1 MSKLCIHATS
11 QHSYRWPGIAMLEH
25 MKRWP
30 TLVINHNGKQIY
42 CDLVEK
48 EIKIELDLESSELQP
63 NTLLVGMKGKM
74 FGENGIYDTVVTDGV
89 VKEHMHIKLNE
100 VTLDKVDILDLLIQN
115 DYTVDIV
122 PGMKPYH
129 KTKFKAN
136 GEIAFNGY
144 YLMEYELP
152 LLPYLTNAKW
162 KKSNKKQV
170 SYFSNHTMVFH
181 YEEQKKELAETELI
195 LKEIDE
201 KFSDIRTKIRN
212 T

>member
-1 MSKLCIHATS
+1 MVLLNIEATS
-11 QHSYRWPGIAMLEH
+11 QYCNH
-25 MKRWP
+25 WP
-30 TLVINHNGKQIY
+30 TLVINHNGVQIFS
-42 CDLVEK
+42 DVIAEQK
-48 EIKIELDLESSELQP
+48 TIELELESIENQQ
-63 NTLLVGMKGKM
+63 NTLQVGMKGKM
-74 FGENGIYDTVVTDGV
+74 FGDKGVFDTVVTDGV
-89 VKEHMHIKLNE
+89 ITEDLQINLQK
-100 VTLDKVDILDLLIQN
+100 VTLDQVDIMDLLTRN

-136 GEIAFNGY
+136 GELAFNGY
-144 YLMEYELP
+144 YVMEYELP
-152 LLPYLTNAKW
+152 LFKYLTNAKW
-162 KKSNKKQV
+162 KKPADDGV

-181 YEEQKKELAETELI
+181 YEEQKKEMQETELI

>member
-1 MSKLCIHATS
+1 MVLLNIEATS
-11 QHSYRWPGIAMLEH
+11 QYCNH
-25 MKRWP
+25 WP
-30 TLVINHNGKQIY
+30 TLVINHNGVQIFS
-42 CDLVEK
+42 DVIEEQK
-48 EIKIELDLESSELQP
+48 NIELELQSIEHQP
-63 NTLLVGMKGKM
+63 NTLQVGMKGKM
-74 FGENGIYDTVVTDGV
+74 FGDKGVFDTVVTDGV
-89 VKEHMHIKLNE
+89 ITEDLQINLQK
-100 VTLDKVDILDLLIQN
+100 VTLDQVDIMDLLTRN

-136 GEIAFNGY
+136 GELAFNGY
-144 YLMEYELP
+144 YVMEYELP
-152 LLPYLTNAKW
+152 LFKYLTNAKW
-162 KKSNKKQV
+162 KKPADDGV

-181 YEEQKKELAETELI
+181 YEEQKKEMQETELI

>member
-1 MSKLCIHATS
+1 MVLLNIEATS
-11 QHSYRWPGIAMLEH
+11 QYCNH
-25 MKRWP
+25 WP
-30 TLVINHNGKQIY
+30 TLVINHNGVQIFS
-42 CDLVEK
+42 DVIEEQK
-48 EIKIELDLESSELQP
+48 NIELELESIENQP
-63 NTLLVGMKGKM
+63 NTLQVGMKGKM
-74 FGENGIYDTVVTDGV
+74 FGDKGVFDTVVTDGV
-89 VKEHMHIKLNE
+89 ITEDLQINLQQ
-100 VTLDKVDILDLLIQN
+100 VTLDQVDIMDLLTRN

-136 GEIAFNGY
+136 GELAFNGY
-144 YLMEYELP
+144 YVMEYKLP
-152 LLPYLTNAKW
+152 LFKYLTNAKW
-162 KKSNKKQV
+162 KKPADDGV

-181 YEEQKKELAETELI
+181 YEEQEKEMQETELI

>member
-1 MSKLCIHATS
+1 MVLLNIQATS
-11 QHSYRWPGIAMLEH
+11 QYCNH
-25 MKRWP
+25 WP
-30 TLVINHNGKQIY
+30 TLVINHNGVQIFS
-42 CDLVEK
+42 DVIEEQK
-48 EIKIELDLESSELQP
+48 NIELELESIENQQ
-63 NTLLVGMKGKM
+63 NTLQVGMKGKM
-74 FGENGIYDTVVTDGV
+74 FGDKGVFDTVVTDGV
-89 VKEHMHIKLNE
+89 ITEDLQINLQK
-100 VTLDKVDILDLLIQN
+100 VTLDQVDIMDLLTRN

-136 GEIAFNGY
+136 GELAFNGY
-144 YLMEYELP
+144 YVMEYELP
-152 LLPYLTNAKW
+152 LFKYLTNAKW
-162 KKSNKKQV
+162 KKPADDGV

-181 YEEQKKELAETELI
+181 YEEQKKEMQETELI

>member
-1 MSKLCIHATS
+1 MVLLNIEATS
-11 QHSYRWPGIAMLEH
+11 QYCNH
-25 MKRWP
+25 WP
-30 TLVINHNGKQIY
+30 TLVINHNGVQIFS
-42 CDLVEK
+42 DVIEEQK
-48 EIKIELDLESSELQP
+48 NIELELESIENQQ
-63 NTLLVGMKGKM
+63 NTLQVGMKGKM
-74 FGENGIYDTVVTDGV
+74 FGDKGVFDTVVTDGV
-89 VKEHMHIKLNE
+89 ITEDLQINLQK
-100 VTLDKVDILDLLIQN
+100 VTLDQVDIMDLLTRN

-136 GEIAFNGY
+136 GELAFNGY
-144 YLMEYELP
+144 YVMEYELP
-152 LLPYLTNAKW
+152 LFKYLTNAKW
-162 KKSNKKQV
+162 KKPADDGV

-181 YEEQKKELAETELI
+181 YEEQKKEMQETELI

>member
-1 MSKLCIHATS
+1 MVLLNIEATS
-11 QHSYRWPGIAMLEH
+11 QYCNH
-25 MKRWP
+25 WP
-30 TLVINHNGKQIY
+30 TLVINHNGVQIFS
-42 CDLVEK
+42 DVIEEQK
-48 EIKIELDLESSELQP
+48 NIELELESIENQP
-63 NTLLVGMKGKM
+63 NTLQVGMKGKM
-74 FGENGIYDTVVTDGV
+74 FGDKGVFDTVVTDGV
-89 VKEHMHIKLNE
+89 ITEDLQINLQQ
-100 VTLDKVDILDLLIQN
+100 VTLDQVDIMDLLTRN

-136 GEIAFNGY
+136 GELAFNGY
-144 YLMEYELP
+144 YVMEYKLP
-152 LLPYLTNAKW
+152 LFKYLTNAKW
-162 KKSNKKQV
+162 KKPADDGV

-181 YEEQKKELAETELI
+181 YEEQEKEIQETELI

>member
-1 MSKLCIHATS
+1 MES
-11 QHSYRWPGIAMLEH
+11 
-25 MKRWP
+25 
-30 TLVINHNGKQIY
+30 
-42 CDLVEK
+42 
-48 EIKIELDLESSELQP
+48 IENQP
-63 NTLLVGMKGKM
+63 NTLQVGMKGKM
-74 FGENGIYDTVVTDGV
+74 FGDKGVFDTVVTDGV
-89 VKEHMHIKLNE
+89 ITEDLQINLQQ
-100 VTLDKVDILDLLIQN
+100 VTLDQVDIMDLLTRN

-136 GEIAFNGY
+136 GELAFNGY
-144 YLMEYELP
+144 YVMEYKLP
-152 LLPYLTNAKW
+152 LFKYLTNAKW
-162 KKSNKKQV
+162 KKPADDGV

-181 YEEQKKELAETELI
+181 YEEQEKEIQETELI

>member
-1 MSKLCIHATS
+1 MVLLNIQATS
-11 QHSYRWPGIAMLEH
+11 QYCNH
-25 MKRWP
+25 WP
-30 TLVINHNGKQIY
+30 TLLVNHNGVQIY
-42 CDLVEK
+42 CDTIQHDANITLQ
-48 EIKIELDLESSELQP
+48 LDSIDAQP
-63 NTLLVGMKGKM
+63 NTLQVGMKGKM
-74 FGENGIYDTVVTDGV
+74 FGDGGIYDTVVTDGV
-89 VKEHMHIKLNE
+89 ITEDMQINLQK
-100 VTLDKVDILDLLIQN
+100 VTLDEVDIMDLLTRN

-136 GEIAFNGY
+136 GELAFNGY
-144 YLMEYELP
+144 YVTEYELP
-152 LLPYLTNAKW
+152 LFKYLTNAKW
-162 KKSNKKQV
+162 KKTADAGV

-181 YEEQKKELAETELI
+181 YEEQKKEMAETELI